1 MSFDLIFFLNLF
13 ALIPCFNGETIDLD
27 YLRLLDD
34 RLMYSIDYKPIDQFP
49 ADIEEKEGKL
59 VQITSPDQEQ
69 YKCLIPTINTYS
81 KKRIEAYTGPSPAQL
96 LNPIYDES
104 ICSYKFEAYW
114 NYELCHGRYV
124 LQYHEEK
131 DTKKRTEFFLGNYV
145 SVAAV
150 VEAKNFDQLNPPT
163 KKIGD
168 EVRAYYP
175 VTYSHGTL
183 CDLNGKP
190 RQTVVLYV
198 CEENAQQNI
207 YSFTEIS
214 SCHYEIIVFANE
226 LCAHPA
232 FQIMPRKENE
242 IKCFP
247 LSKLHNEDPKPK
259 AVIKIQE
266 EAEKQYAQ
274 EYALLKQ
281 LTDVKTA
288 KQIFSK
294 FFQIND
300 ESIEDGFGQLT
311 AVLESIKKVAQQKRA
326 DMKKSLASKE
336 HSQEKQELTKDPESP
351 PNELEQIVKGFFRG
365 TVCLHGGFGWW
376 KYEVC
381 YGKTVMQYHSEIG
394 KKREN
399 ILLGVFDKAVH
410 MAWAI
415 EHPEK
420 VIERNEDGKVMSA
433 TNLYTQGDKC
443 EENGAHRSCEVR
455 IRCRDDIVSQKVFI
469 YMLEPSTCQY
479 IVVLESTMFCEPLQN
494 VDSFGLLR
502 ENMGALITL
511 APTEIDEKQSKKEN
525 KDDLN

>member
-1 MSFDLIFFLNLF
+1 MNNKMIFDILFFLNLF
-13 ALIPCFNGETIDLD
+13 VLVPFSKGGGIDLD
-27 YLRLLDD
+27 YLRVLDD
-34 RLMYSIDYKPIDQFP
+34 RLMYSIEYKPIDQFP
-49 ADIEEKEGKL
+49 VDIDEKEGKL
-59 VQITSPDQEQ
+59 IQITSPDQEH
-69 YKCLIPTINTYS
+69 YKCLIPTINSYS

-96 LNPIYDES
+96 LNPIYGEN

-150 VEAKNFDQLNPPT
+150 VQAKNFDQLNPPT

-168 EVRAYYP
+168 EMRAYYP

-183 CDLNGKP
+183 CDLTGKP
-190 RQTVVLYV
+190 RQTDVLYV
-198 CEENAQQNI
+198 CEENARQNI
-207 YSFTEIS
+207 FSFTEIS
-214 SCHYEIIVFANE
+214 SCHYEIIVFVSE

-242 IKCFP
+242 IRCFP
-247 LSKLHNEDPKPK
+247 LNKLHTEEPKPK
-259 AVIKIQE
+259 AVIRIQE
-266 EAEKQYAQ
+266 EAEKQYKQ
-274 EYALLKQ
+274 EYALLKH
-281 LTDVKTA
+281 LADAKTA

-294 FFQIND
+294 FFQVSED
-300 ESIEDGFGQLT
+300 SLEDGFGQLT
-311 AVLESIKKVAQQKRA
+311 AVLESIKKVAQQKRS

-336 HSQEKQELTKDPESP
+336 HSQEKQEFFKEPESP

-365 TVCLHGGFGWW
+365 TVCLHGGSGWW

-381 YGKTVMQYHSEIG
+381 YGKTVMQYHSENE
-394 KKREN
+394 KQRKN

-410 MAWAI
+410 MAWAA

-420 VIERNEDGKVMSA
+420 VIERKEDGRVMLV
-433 TNLYTQGDKC
+433 THLYTQGDIC
-443 EENGAHRSCEVR
+443 EENGAHRSSEVL
-455 IRCRDDIVSQKVFI
+455 IRCRDDIDAHKVFI

-479 IVVLESTMFCEPLQN
+479 KVVLESTLFCEPLQN
-494 VDSFGLLR
+494 VDSLGLLS
-502 ENMGALITL
+502 ESVGALIPL
-511 APTEIDEKQSKKEN
+511 SDEKQNEKGN
-525 KDDLN
+525 KDGLD